1 MTDLEVVLLWSFT
14 FMTYMWFRQRSDIRT
29 LRNIIIDIGHK
40 EARVEIDEE
49 SHVVRIVRN

>member
-1 MTDLEVVLLWSFT
+1 MSDLEVVLLWSFT